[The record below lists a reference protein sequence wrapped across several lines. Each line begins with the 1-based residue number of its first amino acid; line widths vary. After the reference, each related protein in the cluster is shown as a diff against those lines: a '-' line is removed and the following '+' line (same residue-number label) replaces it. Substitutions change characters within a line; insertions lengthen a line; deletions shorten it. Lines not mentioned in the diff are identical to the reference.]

1 LQVFAKYTNFYITPW
16 KNRMMNILVTNDDG
30 IEAANLHA
38 LASAAMECANVRVVA
53 PKCEQS
59 GVGHS
64 FSFYRSLHYAPAQN
78 FPCEAFWVDGTP
90 ADCMKFAL
98 KHIYKDLNFDLVIS
112 GVNNGDNAGVA
123 SFYSGTVG
131 AAREAA
137 LWQVP
142 AIAVSLQ
149 RQSDEA
155 LEYALKWV
163 QKTLRAGLF
172 KDMPKQTLWNFNVPP
187 CSRENPCKG
196 VRVSTTSSSM
206 FNDYYV
212 EAEKSK
218 NYLGEE
224 TAYLLNKDSAANEK
238 WLATS
243 GELKAYNLMGNKEP
257 DLREGTDDWWLNQ
270 GYASL
275 SPQSIDLTDKTEYS
289 RLINHI

>member
-1 LQVFAKYTNFYITPW
+1 
-16 KNRMMNILVTNDDG
+16 MNILITNDDG

-38 LASAAMECANVRVVA
+38 LVKAAMECANVRVVA
-53 PKCEQS
+53 PKREQS

-64 FSFYRSLHYAPAQN
+64 FSFYRSLHYAPAEN
-78 FPCEAFWVDGTP
+78 LPCEAFWVDGTP

-98 KHIYKDLNFDLVIS
+98 KHIYKDLRFDLVIS
-112 GVNNGDNAGVA
+112 GVNNGDNAGIA

-137 LWQVP
+137 FHAP

-149 RQSDEA
+149 KQSDEA

-163 QKTLRAGLF
+163 QKTLREGLF

-187 CSRENPCKG
+187 CSKENPCKG
-196 VRVSTTSSSM
+196 VKVSTTSSSM
-206 FNDYYV
+206 FDDYYV

-218 NYLGEE
+218 DYLGKE
-224 TAYLLNKDSAANEK
+224 TAYLVNEDSVASGE
-238 WLATS
+238 WLVAS
-243 GELKAYNLMGNKEP
+243 GGGELKAYNLMGNKVP
-257 DLREGTDDWWLNQ
+257 DLREGTDDWWLSQ

-275 SPQSIDLTDKTEYS
+275 SPQSIDLTDRVEFE
-289 RLINHI
+289 RLSK

>member
-1 LQVFAKYTNFYITPW
+1 MDV
-16 KNRMMNILVTNDDG
+16 LVTNDDG

-38 LASAAMECANVRVVA
+38 LAKAAMECANVRVVA
-53 PKCEQS
+53 PQKEQS

-64 FSFYRSLHYAPAQN
+64 FSYYRSLHYAPAEN

-98 KHIYKDLNFDLVIS
+98 KHIYKGLNFALVIS

-137 LWQVP
+137 LWGMP

-149 RQSDEA
+149 KQSGLA

-163 QKTLRAGLF
+163 QETLRSGLF

-187 CSRENPCKG
+187 CSLENPCKG
-196 VRVSTTSSSM
+196 IKVSATGTNM

-212 EAEKSK
+212 EVEKSK
-218 NYLGEE
+218 NYMGEE
-224 TAYLLNKDSAANEK
+224 TAYLVNEDSKAGIQRQA
-238 WLATS
+238 L
-243 GELKAYNLMGNKEP
+243 GGQELKSYNLMGNKTP
-257 DLREGTDDWWLNQ
+257 DLREETDDWWLSR

-275 SPQSIDLTDKTEYS
+275 SPQRIDLTDKLECD
-289 RLINHI
+289 RLKDYWLNFKI